1 MWSEIHYIPGLNSK
15 ENYLS
20 VAEDRGVGLGPEGQP
35 LRPGNP
41 DFEPNRDAKTL
52 LHLLFWLAHT
62 REGREFFRT
71 ITLDP
76 VGVDSVDGVI
86 SDVKRTEL
94 TNELTVR
101 GITDERIQSAI
112 VESHVAAVNYERAL
126 RDVSNPNRPVRLEK
140 WGKIYLQQTAFITWC
155 LWEDAK
161 GHEFSMLW

>member
-1 MWSEIHYIPGLNSK
+1 MWSEIHYIPGLNIA

-20 VAEDRGVGLGPEGQP
+20 VADDRRRDDHTTPLTPEEKAATP
-35 LRPGNP
+35 NP
-41 DFEPNRDAKTL
+41 DSKTL

-62 REGREFFRT
+62 REGRDFFRT

-76 VGVDSVDGVI
+76 AGNSDGTI
-86 SDVKRTEL
+86 TASMRTTL
-94 TNELTVR
+94 TNKLTEKGV
-101 GITDERIQSAI
+101 TDERIQSAI

-126 RDVSNPNRPVRLEK
+126 RDVTSETRPARLEK
-140 WGKIYLQQTAFITWC
+140 WGKAYLQHTAFITWC